1 MNRRRRFLLS
11 AAIVV
16 LVIGIALTTTCVYSA
31 GQLRAL
37 KGQVVYTTPEEGM
50 RELIANHYSGV
61 ERIEIIHAG
70 KEIFNDL
77 WFVEVRVWAD
87 SRVSGGRMK
96 YPDGDNPGCFFLR
109 LPKGWVLV
117 PEGRFPWIVAF
128 GKWLFG
134 FWG

>member
-1 MNRRRRFLLS
+1 MNRRRFLLS
-11 AAIVV
+11 AAIVILAV
-16 LVIGIALTTTCVYSA
+16 GAVLTTTWVYSA
-31 GQLRAL
+31 RQLRAL
-37 KGQVVYTTPEEGM
+37 KGQAVYASPEDGM

-77 WFVEVRVWAD
+77 WFVEARVWAD

-117 PEGRFPWIVAF
+117 PEGKFPVVIAF
-128 GKWLFG
+128 GKRLFCRPDT
-134 FWG
+134 